1 MNNNR
6 VISVIGSG
14 TMGNGIAHVFALSNK
29 VSNVFLIDLD
39 INILNKA
46 KLIIENNLK
55 RQVQKDIISSSNAK
69 DALNKISCSTQIDDV
84 STSDLIVEAVKEDFN
99 IKKNI
104 FKNLD
109 ALAGQ
114 DTILATNT
122 SSISIDMI
130 ANSINKSE
138 NVIGMHFMNPVPIMK
153 LVEIIKGSKTDSSII
168 KKTLEYVSLLNKIA
182 IECNDSPGFVS
193 NRILM
198 PMINEAAF
206 TLMEG
211 VAKPDAIDGIMKLGM
226 GHPMGPLKL
235 ADLIG
240 IDVCVS
246 IMKVLFEGFNNS
258 KYKVC
263 PLLEDMKNNNKLG
276 IKTKEGFYK
285 Y

>member
-1 MNNNR
+1 MNDNHI
-6 VISVIGSG
+6 ISVIGSG

-29 VSNVFLIDLD
+29 VSKVFLIDLD

-46 KLIIENNLK
+46 KLIIKSNLD
-55 RQVQKDIISSSNAK
+55 RQLQKKIISTSDAENA
-69 DALNKISCSTQIDDV
+69 LSKISLSTQIEDV
-84 STSDLIVEAVKEDFN
+84 APSNLIIEAVKEDFN

-104 FKNLD
+104 FKILD
-109 ALAGQ
+109 SFVDK
-114 DTILATNT
+114 DTVLATNT
-122 SSISIDMI
+122 SSISIDKI
-130 ANSINKSE
+130 ANSINQSK

-153 LVEIIKGSKTDSSII
+153 LVEIIKGSNTDVLIV

-211 VAKPDAIDGIMKLGM
+211 VAEADAIDGIMKLGM

-240 IDVCVS
+240 IDVCIS

-263 PLLEDMKNNNKLG
+263 PLLVDMQNNNMLG
-276 IKTKEGFYK
+276 VKTKEGFYK

>member
-1 MNNNR
+1 MIDKNI
-6 VISVIGSG
+6 ISVIGSG
-14 TMGNGIAHVFALSNK
+14 TMGNGIAHVFALSEK
-29 VSNVFLIDLD
+29 VENVYLVDLD
-39 INILNKA
+39 IDILEKA
-46 KLIIENNLK
+46 KLLIERNLQ
-55 RQVQKDIISSSNAK
+55 RQVQKNIISDLIAK
-69 DALNKISCSTQIDDV
+69 NALNKIICTTDIKKI
-84 STSDLIVEAVKEDFN
+84 STSDLIIEAVKEDMNVKKTVFN
-99 IKKNI
+99 Q
-104 FKNLD
+104 LD
-109 ALAGQ
+109 GLAK
-114 DTILATNT
+114 DNAILATNT
-122 SSISIDMI
+122 SSISIDKI
-130 ANSINKSE
+130 ANSINKNE

-153 LVEIIKGSKTDSSII
+153 LVEIIKGSKTSNKIVRR
-168 KKTLEYVSLLNKIA
+168 TLDYVSLINKTP

-211 VAKPDAIDGIMKLGM
+211 VAEAEAIDGIMKLGM

-246 IMKVLFEGFNNS
+246 IMKVLFEGFDNP

-263 PLLEDMKNNNKLG
+263 PLLEVMQKSNKLG
-276 IKTKEGFYK
+276 VKTKEGFYK

>member
-1 MNNNR
+1 MSNNNI
-6 VISVIGSG
+6 ISVIGSG
-14 TMGNGIAHVFALSNK
+14 TMGNGIAHVFGLSDK
-29 VSNVFLIDLD
+29 VENIYLVDLD
-39 INILNKA
+39 INILEKA
-46 KLIIENNLK
+46 KLQIEKNLQ
-55 RQVQKDIISSSNAK
+55 RQVQKKIISDVVAKNAL
-69 DALNKISCSTQIDDV
+69 DKIICTTDIKQV
-84 STSDLIVEAVKEDFN
+84 RTSDLIIEAVKEDFS
-99 IKKNI
+99 IKKI
-104 FKNLD
+104 VFKELD
-109 ALAGQ
+109 SLAQ
-114 DTILATNT
+114 DNTILATNT

-130 ANSINKSE
+130 ADNVSKNQ
-138 NVIGMHFMNPVPIMK
+138 NVIGMHFMNPVPVMK
-153 LVEIIKGSKTDSSII
+153 LVEIIKGSKTDDII
-168 KKTLEYVSLLNKIA
+168 VKKTLQYVNLINKIA

-211 VAKPDAIDGIMKLGM
+211 VAEVKAIDGIMKLGM

-246 IMKVLFEGFNNS
+246 IMKVLFEGFDNP

-263 PLLEDMKNNNKLG
+263 PLLEEMQKCNKLG
-276 IKTKEGFYK
+276 VKTKEGFYK

>member
-1 MNNNR
+1 MANNHI
-6 VISVIGSG
+6 ISVVGAG
-14 TMGNGIAHVFALSNK
+14 TMGNGIAHVFALCDEIQK
-29 VSNVFLIDLD
+29 VSLIDLD
-39 INILNKA
+39 VTILEKA
-46 KLIIENNLK
+46 KLIIEKNLQ
-55 RQVQKDIISSSNAK
+55 RQVQKNIISSSNAQE
-69 DALNKISCSTQIDDV
+69 ALNKIFCTTKIEDIENSN
-84 STSDLIVEAVKEDFN
+84 LIIEAVKEDFN
-99 IKKNI
+99 IKKII
-104 FKNLD
+104 FEKLD
-109 ALAGQ
+109 SLSGD

-122 SSISIDMI
+122 SSISIDKI
-130 ANSINKSE
+130 GNSINKTE
-138 NVIGMHFMNPVPIMK
+138 NVIGMHFMNPVPVMK
-153 LVEIIKGSKTDSSII
+153 LVEIIKGCKTNNLIV
-168 KKTLEYVSLLNKIA
+168 KKTLDYVSLINKIA

-211 VAKPDAIDGIMKLGM
+211 VAEVEAIDGIMKLGM

-246 IMKVLFEGFNNS
+246 IMKVLFDGFDNP

-263 PLLEDMKNNNKLG
+263 PLLEDMQNNNKLG
-276 IKTKEGFYK
+276 VKTKEGFYK

>member
-1 MNNNR
+1 MTIKK
-6 VISVIGSG
+6 VVVIGSG

-29 VSNVFLIDLD
+29 VSKVFLIDLD
-39 INILNKA
+39 INILDKA
-46 KLIIENNLK
+46 KLIIKNNLN
-55 RQVQKDIISSSNAK
+55 RQLQKKIISSSDAE
-69 DALNKISCSTQIDDV
+69 DALSKISFSTQIEDV
-84 STSDLIVEAVKEDFN
+84 AISNLIIEAVKEDFN

-104 FKNLD
+104 FKSLD
-109 ALAGQ
+109 SLV
-114 DTILATNT
+114 DKNTILATNT
-122 SSISIDMI
+122 SSISIDKI
-130 ANSINKSE
+130 ANSINQSK

-153 LVEIIKGSKTDSSII
+153 LVEIIKGSNTDVLIV
-168 KKTLEYVSLLNKIA
+168 KKTLEYVNLLNKIA

-211 VAKPDAIDGIMKLGM
+211 VAEADAIDGIMKLGM

-258 KYKVC
+258 KYEVC
-263 PLLEDMKNNNKLG
+263 PLLVDMQNNNKLG
-276 IKTKEGFYK
+276 VKTKEGFYK